1 MCTPHVNNKH
11 SHGCL
16 FFFLFFLLFFVVFF
30 NFNTVVFLVVI
41 KLLF

>member
-16 FFFLFFLLFFVVFF
+16 FFLLFLLLFVVFF
-30 NFNTVVFLVVI
+30 NLNIVVFLVVI
-41 KLLF
+41 ELLF